1 MKSRFSKKHFFIFVF
16 VFLVEVYIALFV
28 TDQIIRP
35 FVGDVLIV
43 VLIYSFVRTFFD
55 VRNRLRLAVCI
66 LLFSYSVELSQ
77 YFDLVSILGLAD
89 SKLATIVIGTS
100 FDWRDLL
107 AYTIGFILIL
117 VGSRVLSQRKPRL
130 SNNSHAADVG

>member
-1 MKSRFSKKHFFIFVF
+1 MKPSFSKRHFFIFIL

-28 TDQIIRP
+28 NDQIIRP
-35 FVGDVLIV
+35 LIGDVLIV
-43 VLIYSFVRTFFD
+43 VLLYSFARTFFD
-55 VRNRLRLAVCI
+55 VRNRHRLAVGI
-66 LLFSYSVELSQ
+66 LLFSYLVELGQS
-77 YFDLVSILGLAD
+77 FDLVSILGLAD

-117 VGSRVLSQRKPRL
+117 VGSRVLSQRRPRL

>member
-1 MKSRFSKKHFFIFVF
+1 MKPHFSKKHFPIFVF
-16 VFLVEVYIALFV
+16 VFLVEAYIALFV

-35 FVGDVLIV
+35 SVGDVLIV
-43 VLIYSFVRTFFD
+43 VLIYSFVRMLFA
-55 VRNRLRLAVCI
+55 VRNHHRLAVCI
-66 LLFSYSVELSQ
+66 LLFSYLVELGQ

-107 AYTIGFILIL
+107 AYTIGFILIF
-117 VGSRVLSQRKPRL
+117 VGGKVLPQRKPRL
-130 SNNSHAADVG
+130 SKNSHATNVG

>member
-1 MKSRFSKKHFFIFVF
+1 MKPHFSKKHFFIFVF
-16 VFLVEVYIALFV
+16 VFLVEAYIALFV

-43 VLIYSFVRTFFD
+43 VLIYSFVRMLFD
-55 VRNRLRLAVCI
+55 VRNHHRLAVCI
-66 LLFSYSVELSQ
+66 LLFSYLVELSQ

-89 SKLATIVIGTS
+89 SKFATTVIGTS

-117 VGSRVLSQRKPRL
+117 AGGL
-130 SNNSHAADVG
+130 D

>member
-1 MKSRFSKKHFFIFVF
+1 MKFNFNNRYFFIFIL

-43 VLIYSFVRTFFD
+43 VLIYSFVRMLFYIQ
-55 VRNRLRLAVCI
+55 NHHKLAVSV
-66 LLFSYSVELSQ
+66 LLFAYLVEFSQ
-77 YFDLVSILGLAD
+77 LFDLVSILGLAD
-89 SKLATIVIGTS
+89 SKFATIVIGTT

-107 AYTIGFILIL
+107 SYTMGFVLIL
-117 VGSRVLSQRKPRL
+117 VESGVLPRREIPSRSQ
-130 SNNSHAADVG
+130 G